1 MAMPD
6 ISIMPT
12 PFFITKEDQELA
24 KSLIESI
31 PTGAAS
37 GKTTGVVAILNA
49 VAEGQNV
56 TALYELPVEQAAEL
70 LGILELELN
79 ELLDAGEIESR
90 IVGGERMVIAG
101 SLYQYRQE
109 MKRLQNEGL
118 DELVRQAEKLGLYE

>member
-1 MAMPD
+1 MATPD

-12 PFFITKEDQELA
+12 SFFITKEDQELA

-31 PTGAAS
+31 PTGAIP
-37 GKTTGVVAILNA
+37 GKTTNVMAILSA

-56 TALYELPVEQAAEL
+56 TALYELPIEQAADL
-70 LGILELELN
+70 LGILEPELN
-79 ELLDAGEIESR
+79 ELLDTGEIESR
-90 IVGGERMVIAG
+90 LLGGERMVIAE

-118 DELVRQAEKLGLYE
+118 DELVRQAEELGLYE